1 MPKCGNFVERNE
13 GLVDIFILSVVSLG
27 YFGLIQTFLVFFLKK
42 KMFCDHFWDLLV
54 IQGYFNPSDA

>member
-27 YFGLIQTFLVFFLKK
+27 YFGLIQTFLVFF
-42 KMFCDHFWDLLV
+42 
-54 IQGYFNPSDA
+54 